1 MKSFDALVNAGV
13 KLLDDNG
20 GHPTRAYSDHQ
31 EWAEQVQQW
40 LSEQAPNSGLTG
52 EWAAF
57 GSSPLVYGGGYYDE
71 PEAWVSHLGLVRRRL
86 KWLGEKGS
94 DVSGAAV
101 TRTRKRALARLT
113 GLRDQVADAVN
124 FDWSDLHYSAELTL
138 EFFDRYATLRDE
150 FKKTDPELFSDL
162 PIRDSPEIPTETGNG
177 LIKGQIPSRYLRT
190 LLADMDYILKTVRS
204 LDQSVS
210 ISVSQPPQVNEVSTK
225 SWDVF
230 ISHAT
235 EDKEAV
241 AEPLSRALMKAGVSV
256 WYDKF
261 SLKVG
266 DSLISSIDLGLRK
279 SKFGVVILS
288 QAFFRKDWPQ
298 RELRALAQKQTAT
311 RNVIL
316 PIWHEVTVE
325 EVRDHFL
332 LLADVVALKWSDG
345 IQTVVDSLLEVITG
359 GAIGKNLERGDEQ
372 FRELATVSPR
382 QAINEKW
389 EQLEKAILD
398 AGTRSQVPIQPNDGE
413 APSEIINALHQ
424 DGKLSESDRESF
436 FLLKKWHFSVTFG
449 GPSQPTEPL
458 DAINFAGIA
467 DRIRTNLEM
476 IDPLK

>member
-1 MKSFDALVNAGV
+1 MKSFDSLVNSGV

-20 GHPTRAYSDHQ
+20 GDPTKAYRAHE
-31 EWAEQVQQW
+31 EWASDVQRW

-57 GSSPLVYGGGYYDE
+57 GSSPLVYGGAYYDE
-71 PEAWVSHLGLVRRRL
+71 PEAWVSHLGLIRRRL

-94 DVSGAAV
+94 AASQA
-101 TRTRKRALARLT
+101 TIARTRKHALAKLAA
-113 GLRDQVADAVN
+113 LRDQVADAVS

-138 EFFDRYATLRDE
+138 EFFDRYAALRDE
-150 FKKTDPELFSDL
+150 FRTIDPELFSDL
-162 PIRDSPEIPTETGNG
+162 PVRESPEAPTETGSG

-190 LLADMDYILKTVRS
+190 LIGDMDYILKTVRH
-204 LDQSVS
+204 LDQTVS
-210 ISVSQPPQVNEVSTK
+210 ISVSQPTEFNDASLK

-256 WYDKF
+256 WYDV
-261 SLKVG
+261 SILKVG
-266 DSLISSIDLGLRK
+266 DSLMSSIDMGLRK

-288 QAFFRKDWPQ
+288 QAFFKKDWPQ
-298 RELRALAQKQTAT
+298 RELRALAQKQSAGQK
-311 RNVIL
+311 VIL
-316 PIWHEVTVE
+316 PIWHDVTVDA
-325 EVRDHFL
+325 VREHWL

-345 IQTVVDSLLEVITG
+345 IQTVVDGLLEVITG
-359 GAIGKNLERGDEQ
+359 GALPKKTLENRDEQ
-372 FRELATVSPR
+372 FRELATMSPR

-389 EQLEKAILD
+389 EQLVKAILD
-398 AGTRSQVPIQPNDGE
+398 AGTHNQVPIQPNDGE
-413 APSEIINALHQ
+413 APSQIVNALYQ
-424 DGKLSESDRESF
+424 NGKLSESERESF
-436 FLLKKWHFSVTFG
+436 FLLKKWHFSVAFG

-467 DRIRTNLEM
+467 DRLRVKLETIR
-476 IDPLK
+476 